1 MLQFLTG
8 RSDIVF
14 HHHLSSLNLT
24 PKNENPINWAD
35 ICKNAIPSTYTRPMF
50 FNGHLQT
57 IRILLDNPELP
68 IYYKRWMFQQS
79 NSLFG
84 GEFAVDFAIKSLQD
98 SEGQSPPEI
107 TTMFTKEEFED
118 IGSLDSKPMLVV
130 LHGMNG
136 GSGEAYLRRSLMPFI
151 NGGEEW
157 EACVVN
163 SRGCAGSQ
171 LGNGILYNARSTWDL
186 RQVVEWLQQKFP
198 NRPLFALGFSMGA
211 NMLVHVSRFVLTSI
225 IRCTQV

>member
-1 MLQFLTG
+1 
-8 RSDIVF
+8 
-14 HHHLSSLNLT
+14 
-24 PKNENPINWAD
+24 
-35 ICKNAIPSTYTRPMF
+35 
-50 FNGHLQT
+50 
-57 IRILLDNPELP
+57 
-68 IYYKRWMFQQS
+68 MFQQS
-79 NSLFG
+79 NNLFE
-84 GEFAVDFAIKSLQD
+84 GEFAVDFTIRSLKD

-107 TTMFTKEEFED
+107 TTMFTKEEFEN

-225 IRCTQV
+225 IRRIYV

>member
-1 MLQFLTG
+1 
-8 RSDIVF
+8 
-14 HHHLSSLNLT
+14 
-24 PKNENPINWAD
+24 
-35 ICKNAIPSTYTRPMF
+35 
-50 FNGHLQT
+50 
-57 IRILLDNPELP
+57 
-68 IYYKRWMFQQS
+68 
-79 NSLFG
+79 
-84 GEFAVDFAIKSLQD
+84 
-98 SEGQSPPEI
+98 
-107 TTMFTKEEFED
+107 MFTKEEFEN

-186 RQVVEWLQQKFP
+186 RQIVEWLQQKFP

-211 NMLVHVSRFVLTSI
+211 NMLVHYLAEEGQKCPIRAAAICSNPWNLELSPQMGLPIEEAKANPYVVLVVTSFGGHLGWFQQDGSRWFIQAIYNTLQQFWEKVESVLL
-225 IRCTQV
+225 